1 MDAKNLAKLK
11 RQLAKADKKK
21 EEPPKQKP
29 VDQFFQRAEAAQTC
43 EDPEPPKGDAADA
56 EGSQALELKRKITGK
71 GVLPPEKKKKGVADK
86 DVPVL
91 GIEERASSESPAQL
105 ADGTWPR
112 ENVQFSVKK
121 GVAIVHGTMD
131 PREFL
136 DGATPPLDRSAL
148 GRLGDDAIES
158 KLLHA
163 SVTASVVL
171 GEHIRRV
178 EQMRLRKAQDDEA
191 LRKLVVKN
199 TEAIRK
205 MAELEESL
213 RKATEGMEQ
222 KLKAAEAKGRAAA
235 EASAAEAAKTAA
247 IKAEEA
253 QREAVL
259 QAREEAISAFV
270 ADGWKV

>member
-1 MDAKNLAKLK
+1 
-11 RQLAKADKKK
+11 
-21 EEPPKQKP
+21 
-29 VDQFFQRAEAAQTC
+29 
-43 EDPEPPKGDAADA
+43 
-56 EGSQALELKRKITGK
+56 
-71 GVLPPEKKKKGVADK
+71 
-86 DVPVL
+86 
-91 GIEERASSESPAQL
+91 
-105 ADGTWPR
+105 
-112 ENVQFSVKK
+112 
-121 GVAIVHGTMD
+121 
-131 PREFL
+131 
-136 DGATPPLDRSAL
+136 
-148 GRLGDDAIES
+148 
-158 KLLHA
+158 
-163 SVTASVVL
+163 
-171 GEHIRRV
+171 
-178 EQMRLRKAQDDEA
+178 MRLRKAQDDEA

-270 ADGWKV
+270 ADGWKVEDRRPWVDSVVEASVDAWVGGPGAMWLARKGKEYYDGGEFFTQWLVYRRLARHSGVDPKDFN